1 MYAVKIQYRESV
13 TTQAFFRRLD
23 QARLYV
29 EAVME
34 RYPGTAYIVDRE
46 GRICW

>member
-29 EAVME
+29 DAYMD
-34 RYPGTAYIVDRE
+34 RYPGQAYIIDQE
-46 GRICW
+46 GRIYW